1 MVSQGAHLYGK
12 RLGNALNGTATRTRT
27 AMPSTTTRRDV
38 TYARVMGIALP
49 VVFSNATV
57 PLQGVVDTAV
67 IGNLG
72 SEIYL
77 AAITLGA
84 AAMSLMLQIFN
95 FLQFGAGALGAQAL
109 GAGDNRRVIN
119 VLARALILAAGIAVL
134 LIVLQR
140 PLGRGAMEIF
150 EGSTEAERLALAY
163 FSIRIWA
170 VPAELANFAIMG
182 WFSGQEQTRRLF
194 EIQLVVSVSNIVLN
208 LFFVLGLGMDVDGV
222 AIGTLIASYLGLLF
236 GLWRVRQRMAALM
249 PDWRPEKSRLLN
261 RTELI
266 ALMRL
271 NRDIFIR
278 TILLVGSFTWMTRL
292 GSLQG
297 DVILAANGI
306 LFQLF
311 HLASYALDGFAIAVE
326 SLVGQAVGAK
336 DRKFLRRSVVV
347 SSVSAFVISV
357 VLAVILLITQVPVVS
372 LFTNVA
378 EVRAET
384 LTYFVWAAAFPVIG
398 VLAFQMDG
406 IFVGAT
412 EGPAMRNAM
421 IVSAGLYFCFSTW
434 AMESWGNHG
443 VWGGIWAFLI
453 LRGLTLAVQYPALER
468 RVSV

>member
-1 MVSQGAHLYGK
+1 MPA
-12 RLGNALNGTATRTRT
+12 ATANRN
-27 AMPSTTTRRDV
+27 V
-38 TYARVMGIALP
+38 TYARVIGIALP

-57 PLQGVVDTAV
+57 PLQGVVDTAM

-72 SEIYL
+72 SEVYL

-84 AAMSLMLQIFN
+84 ATMSLMLQIFN

-109 GAGDNRRVIN
+109 GAGDSRRVIN

-134 LIVLQR
+134 LIVFQR
-140 PLGRGAMEIF
+140 PLGRFAMELF
-150 EGSTEAERLALAY
+150 EGSAEAERLALVY
-163 FSIRIWA
+163 FAIRIWA

-194 EIQLVVSVSNIVLN
+194 EIQLIISVSNIALN

-222 AIGTLIASYLGLLF
+222 ALGTVIASYLGLGY
-236 GLWRVRQRMAALM
+236 GLWRVRQRMETLM
-249 PDWRPEKSRLLN
+249 PDWRPERSRLLN
-261 RTELI
+261 RVEMA

-326 SLVGQAVGAK
+326 SLVGQAVGAR

-347 SSVSAFVISV
+347 STICAFGISV
-357 VLAVILLITQVPVVS
+357 IFALILLAVQVPVIA

-384 LTYFVWAAAFPVIG
+384 LVYFAWAAAFPVIG

-421 IVSAGLYFCFSTW
+421 IVSAGIYLALSSW
-434 AMESWGNHG
+434 ALETWGNHG

-453 LRGLTLAVQYPALER
+453 LRGVTLAVQYPALER
-468 RVSV
+468 RIAV